1 MLQKDITSKIL
12 DFVRQ
17 KPRTIQEIAFLIK
30 KNWRTADRYVDIIST
45 ETGFISLRTF
55 RQGTRGALKVVFWN
69 ALEGAKGSAYQELL
83 LQKIIQGKQKED
95 FSPFDIYQFVAEDKR
110 EAFLEDK
117 ELSSNPKINLPKVLL
132 QAKHQVL
139 CFSGN
144 LSWTELGP
152 EVVKALEALSKN
164 KIPIKVLTRVDIISK
179 KNTELALNLNKRFG
193 WDVFSIRHCQHPL
206 RALIIDDQFF
216 NIKEV
221 LSPVYH
227 RELKTKM
234 FIFYTI
240 KDPEWINWL
249 QKLFWHLWN
258 QSIDAQIRLKAL
270 DSVRRLVK

>member
-1 MLQKDITSKIL
+1 MLEKEIINKIL

-30 KNWRTADRYVDIIST
+30 KNWRTADRYVEIIST

-69 ALEGAKGSAYQELL
+69 ALESAKGSAYQEFL
-83 LQKIIQGKQKED
+83 LQKIMQGKQKED
-95 FSPFDIYQFVAEDKR
+95 FSSFDIYQFVAEDKR

-117 ELSSNPKINLPKVLL
+117 ELSKNPKINLPKVLL

-152 EVVKALEALSKN
+152 EVVKALETLSKN
-164 KIPIKVLTRVDIISK
+164 KISIKVLTRVDIVSK
-179 KNTELALNLNKRFG
+179 KNTELALNMNKRFG

-227 RELKTKM
+227 KELKEKM

-240 KDPEWINWL
+240 KDQEWINWL
-249 QKLFWHLWN
+249 QKVFWHLWN
-258 QSIDAQIRLKAL
+258 QSIDAQLRLKAL
-270 DSVRRLVK
+270 DSVRKLVK